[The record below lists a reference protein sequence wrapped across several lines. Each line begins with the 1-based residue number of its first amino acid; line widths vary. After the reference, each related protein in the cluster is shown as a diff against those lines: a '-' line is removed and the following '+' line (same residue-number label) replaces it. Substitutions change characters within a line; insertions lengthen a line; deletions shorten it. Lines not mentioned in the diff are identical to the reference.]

1 MLHLFSLTT
10 DGHLITKRFV
20 SNAVLF
26 YTNHLL
32 PSLQKQK
39 NKPMNQQI
47 KLQKQNQHLN
57 LLKS

>member
-1 MLHLFSLTT
+1 MLLLFSLTT
-10 DGHLITKRFV
+10 DGHLIIKTFI

-32 PSLQKQK
+32 PDPTKQK

-47 KLQKQNQHLN
+47 KPHKQTNTLTY
-57 LLKS
+57 